1 MGFNCT
7 LVSWTNSKPVL
18 WEDLYD
24 LFNFRLTNK
33 VLCVLGAINERYEAL
48 CNIRMCL
55 KLSVN
60 YGQTIGVFVFF
71 HQTECFSNFLRI
83 LNLEGQQNCMIG
95 LKVTAILPPF
105 YQKNSKTPNLG
116 MWGVNPEAID

>member
-1 MGFNCT
+1 M
-7 LVSWTNSKPVL
+7 
-18 WEDLYD
+18 
-24 LFNFRLTNK
+24 
-33 VLCVLGAINERYEAL
+33 CVLGAINKRYEAL
-48 CNIRMCL
+48 CDIRMYVCMCL

-71 HQTECFSNFLRI
+71 HETEWVCNVLRI

-105 YQKNSKTPNLG
+105 FQKNSKIPNLG
-116 MWGVNPEAID
+116 MWGVNPL